1 VRITFETKEAALAYA
16 LKHGIEVVVQPAQER
31 KLNIRP
37 GGYGEN
43 FSTSRREPGS
53 H

>member
-1 VRITFETKEAALAYA
+1 VRVVFDSQEAALAYA
-16 LKHGIEVVVQPAQER
+16 LKHGIEVVVQPANER
-31 KLNIRP
+31 KFNVRP

-43 FSTSRREPGS
+43 FASARRRPWT